1 MMVVIPSCNV
11 RGIHVTIGMLLIPGE
26 AHWELLLRARA
37 VETQCYVIAAAQ
49 AGKHN
54 EKRESY
60 GHSIIVDPWG
70 KIIARLDNSLATGIA
85 VADID
90 FRYMASVR
98 ERMPIGDHRKQGRK
112 CLGWDVQS

>member
-1 MMVVIPSCNV
+1 V
-11 RGIHVTIGMLLIPGE
+11 GFTLLLGVSGE
-26 AHWELLLRARA
+26 AHWDLLLRARA

-70 KIIARLDNSLATGIA
+70 KVIAKLDDPLATGIA
-85 VADID
+85 VAEID
-90 FRYMASVR
+90 LQYMASVR
-98 ERMPIGDHRKQGRK
+98 ERMPIYEHRRQGRR
-112 CLGWDVQS
+112 CLGWDAP